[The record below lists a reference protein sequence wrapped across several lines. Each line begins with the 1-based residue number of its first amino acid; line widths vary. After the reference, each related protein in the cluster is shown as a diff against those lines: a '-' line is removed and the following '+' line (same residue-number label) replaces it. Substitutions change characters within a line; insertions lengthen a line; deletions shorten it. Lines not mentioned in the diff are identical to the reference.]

1 MVFIFVNFFV
11 SGDLVLYLQGIVG
24 YLLYMLFNGFFCFIG
39 FWLYNEGLFFV
50 FFLYGFV
57 IKCWIKFVIL
67 VVLLVYVV
75 KIFDK
80 KIVIYVCILIIL

>member
-11 SGDLVLYLQGIVG
+11 SGDLVLYWYRELLGICYIC
-24 YLLYMLFNGFFCFIG
+24 YLMD
-39 FWLYNEGLFFV
+39 FFV
-50 FFLYGFV
+50 LLVFGYIMKVYFLFFLYGFV

>member
-50 FFLYGFV
+50 FFCMDLLLSVGLNLLFQLFYQY
-57 IKCWIKFVIL
+57 IL
-67 VVLLVYVV
+67 
-75 KIFDK
+75 
-80 KIVIYVCILIIL
+80 

>member
-50 FFLYGFV
+50 FFV
-57 IKCWIKFVIL
+57 WIC
-67 VVLLVYVV
+67 Y
-75 KIFDK
+75 
-80 KIVIYVCILIIL
+80 